1 MVELRH
7 LRSVSVVD
15 AVDDPWQDGRVLC
28 PAVPPCVPQQLVLLD
43 GDAVQRVAPA
53 DLLQLLVEL
62 VQGLAPRSRNL
73 DNCVGSGVRRVFHSA
88 AGDETHLQ

>member
-1 MVELRH
+1 MVKLGH
-7 LRSVSVVD
+7 LCSVSVVD
-15 AVDDPWQDGRVLC
+15 AVDDPWKDGRVLR

-73 DNCVGSGVRRVFHSA
+73 DNCVGSGVRRVLHST

>member
-1 MVELRH
+1 MVKLGH

-15 AVDDPWQDGRVLC
+15 AVDDSRQDGGVLR
-28 PAVPPCVPQQLVLLD
+28 PAVPPGVPQQLVLLD

-73 DNCVGSGVRRVFHSA
+73 DNCVGSGVRRVLHSTA
-88 AGDETHLQ
+88 CDETDLQ